1 MKKTKFAL
9 IGNPVSHSL
18 SPIMHN
24 YWFNKYNINAEY
36 QPLNINENEIEKV
49 IGKVKDKEIKG
60 INVTLPY
67 KKSVIPFLTRTIND
81 ANDTHSVNTVMLD
94 KDDNLIGEN
103 TDVFGFQA
111 AFLKSIPNLEKK
123 SKKVLILG
131 AGGVAPSIILAL
143 LKSNILDISLT
154 NRTHEKSLFL
164 KKKFRTINIIKWSDI
179 SIELNKFD
187 ILINATSLGLKS
199 SDEFDN
205 DFSNFKKKM
214 IFIDTIYNPAQT
226 KMLKYF
232 KSNKIKSFNGLN
244 MLIYQGQK
252 SFFLWNKINPEVDD
266 DLLKLLESKLD
277 K

>member
-164 KKKFRTINIIKWSDI
+164 KKKFKTINIIKWSDI